1 MIEDDGVGIET
12 SRELKKNSVNV
23 HQSMALDISKKR
35 LKTLEEL
42 ENKKVNLKIEEL
54 KDENNNSRGTRI
66 TLELP
71 LNYIND

>member
-1 MIEDDGVGIET
+1 
-12 SRELKKNSVNV
+12 
-23 HQSMALDISKKR
+23 MALDISKKR

>member
-1 MIEDDGVGIET
+1 MIEDDGVGIDT